1 MDGGE
6 AVQKKRKEADLD
18 GKVENEMKKKLS
30 FLLHTFWLYCLLY
43 YREFPLLCLKR
54 DAPCQ
59 LQINCHFHFLNF
71 PTVSSLLH
79 IRKILVHWP
88 FLEKSGP
95 QKWVVGATLALKQN
109 FLAGTLF
116 YGELWLPLIRDL
128 LRLFSLMTLKRKSLI
143 QSTDLIFQC
152 IGSSTYINFNEHIS

>member
-1 MDGGE
+1 ME
-6 AVQKKRKEADLD
+6 AKQFRRNERKQILTV
-18 GKVENEMKKKLS
+18 KWKIKWKKKLP
-30 FLLHTFWLYCLLY
+30 FFIAYILIVLFTLY
-43 YREFPLLCLKR
+43 RRFPLLCKKR

-59 LQINCHFHFLNF
+59 LQVNCHFHFLKF

-109 FLAGTLF
+109 FLAGTLIPNLMVAILLLFDIYQPSKLKFLLGCQLPANSFGLIGTLF
-116 YGELWLPLIRDL
+116 Y
-128 LRLFSLMTLKRKSLI
+128 KSSHQL
-143 QSTDLIFQC
+143 
-152 IGSSTYINFNEHIS
+152 

>member
-1 MDGGE
+1 MVGGE

-18 GKVENEMKKKLS
+18 GKVENKMEKKTSL
-30 FLLHTFWLYCLLY
+30 FYCIHSDCTVY
-43 YREFPLLCLKR
+43 FIPRCKKR

-59 LQINCHFHFLNF
+59 LQVNCHFHFLKF

-88 FLEKSGP
+88 FLEKCGP

-109 FLAGTLF
+109 FLAGTLIPNLMVAILLLFDIYQPSKLKFLLGCQLAANSFGLIGTLF
-116 YGELWLPLIRDL
+116 Y
-128 LRLFSLMTLKRKSLI
+128 KSSHQL
-143 QSTDLIFQC
+143 
-152 IGSSTYINFNEHIS
+152 

>member
-1 MDGGE
+1 ME
-6 AVQKKRKEADLD
+6 AKQFRRSERKQILTV
-18 GKVENEMKKKLS
+18 KWKIKWKKKLS

-43 YREFPLLCLKR
+43 YRGFPLLCIKR

-88 FLEKSGP
+88 FLEISGP

-109 FLAGTLF
+109 FLAGTLIPNLMVAILLLFDIYQPSKLKFLLGCQLAANSFGLIGTLF
-116 YGELWLPLIRDL
+116 Y
-128 LRLFSLMTLKRKSLI
+128 KSSHQL
-143 QSTDLIFQC
+143 
-152 IGSSTYINFNEHIS
+152 